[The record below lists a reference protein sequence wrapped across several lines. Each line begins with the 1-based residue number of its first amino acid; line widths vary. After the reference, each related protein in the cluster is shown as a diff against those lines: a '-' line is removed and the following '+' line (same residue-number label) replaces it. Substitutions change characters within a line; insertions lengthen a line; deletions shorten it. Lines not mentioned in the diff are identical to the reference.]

1 MICIAPCL
9 SLCDLVVNT
18 KKKPMPKTQYSFFAI
33 LSDVHANID
42 ALTAI
47 LADIDQFPLKG
58 MFCLGD
64 TVGYGPEPAM
74 CVQRVMDTCAI
85 SVLGNHEAMLSIA
98 DQIADEDWDIS
109 IREPLQLANGQLTKA
124 QKSWLRAQPITADV
138 DPITLSHASLNEP
151 PEFHYIHDGTEAEAH
166 FAAQTTFISFN
177 GHTHVPAIWEEN
189 PENFACR
196 LHKPS
201 EKPTRLEAE
210 KRYSVNVGSVG
221 QPRDDDPRACYV
233 LYDFDQRLLIHRRV
247 PYDIA
252 RARARFK
259 KAGLPAHNAARLAKG
274 H

>member
-1 MICIAPCL
+1 
-9 SLCDLVVNT
+9 
-18 KKKPMPKTQYSFFAI
+18 MPKSKNSFFAI
-33 LSDVHANID
+33 FSDVHANID
-42 ALTAI
+42 AFSAV
-47 LADIDQFPLKG
+47 LADTDQFPVRG

-98 DQIADEDWDIS
+98 DKIADEDWDIS
-109 IREPLQLANGQLTKA
+109 IRQPLQLANEQLTKA
-124 QKSWLRAQPITADV
+124 QKSWLRGQPITADV

-151 PEFHYIHDGTEAEAH
+151 PEFYYIRDETEAEAH

-177 GHTHVPAIWEEN
+177 GHTHVPLVWEEN
-189 PENFACR
+189 PETFLCR
-196 LHKPS
+196 LLKPS
-201 EKPTRLEAE
+201 EKSTRLNAK

-233 LYDFDQRLLIHRRV
+233 LYDFEQRLLIHRRV
-247 PYDIA
+247 PYNIP
-252 RARARFK
+252 RAQARFE
-259 KAGLPAHNAARLAKG
+259 KAGLPAHNASRLAKG